1 MSAKT
6 TKQPAERAVS
16 VYERTPSGW
25 LMMEGRVGGAGPVVT
40 AAREAA
46 ECPASKAREAVLV
59 VDSDRAVCREVVLP
73 DAADAETRT
82 MLALRLE
89 TELPYPPDAALWAY
103 QALGGADADGG
114 RRLLYTAVPAED
126 VAAPQAQMEAAGAR
140 CEVVES
146 RAGALAELAA
156 ALVSGNGPVAAA
168 CARPDGAVLAVTE
181 DGRLAYARRL
191 SGGADAERVAAEL
204 EQSLQHYAAGGRE
217 RPERLL
223 VLGDPSFAQVL
234 GNTDMPAAPEWLR
247 FEADAGEPAEVL
259 TRYAACA
266 GALIAA
272 HRRLTGAGDGRPAAA
287 HGRPASAGAA
297 ARAAGGAR
305 GGERPARLRARLGGL
320 RRAGRAAALG
330 DDGPR
335 LRPGDAASR
344 RTSWARR

>member
-1 MSAKT
+1 MSAKR

-25 LMMEGRVGGAGPVVT
+25 LMIEGRVGGAGPVVT

-46 ECPASKAREAVLV
+46 DCPTPKAREAVLV
-59 VDSDRAVCREVVLP
+59 ADSDRAVCREVVMP

-114 RRLLYTAVPAED
+114 RRVLYTAVPAED
-126 VAAPQAQMEAAGAR
+126 VAGPEAQMEAAGAR

-156 ALVSGNGPVAAA
+156 ALFSGNGPVAAA
-168 CARPDGAVLAVTE
+168 CARPDGAVLAVAE
-181 DGRLAYARRL
+181 GGRLAYARRL
-191 SGGADAERVAAEL
+191 SGGEDAERVAAEL

-223 VLGDPSFAQVL
+223 VLGEPSLAEAL
-234 GNTDMPAAPEWLR
+234 GGAAMPAAPDWLR
-247 FEADAGEPAEVL
+247 FEAGAGEPADVL

-272 HRRLTGAGDGRPAAA
+272 HRRLTGAATAA
-287 HGRPASAGAA
+287 P
-297 ARAAGGAR
+297 
-305 GGERPARLRARLGGL
+305 PL
-320 RRAGRAAALG
+320 RRAAPRRRHGRACG
-330 DDGPR
+330 G
-335 LRPGDAASR
+335 R
-344 RTSWARR
+344 RSWR